1 MWRTDPSAMLR
12 VLQTPYIRALKFVH
26 KIPIVN
32 NMKGRVT
39 LIALLLALTS
49 AVSASAA
56 SGAVRLNAHSYC
68 GSRCG
73 QVAAVHG
80 AGKLQQW
87 GTGVTYGTVGQGT
100 IAIRDRS
107 NNGHRDFSVGGWDH
121 RWTKDDFVY
130 YSGRGM
136 SYQASTTWTV
146 KITAAWGAS
155 TTTTAVGRGYI
166 QGATKNNAW
175 LETHWT
181 LGSGLSPS
189 QWPHWPTAGKSFSIG
204 R

>member
-1 MWRTDPSAMLR
+1 
-12 VLQTPYIRALKFVH
+12 
-26 KIPIVN
+26 
-32 NMKGRVT
+32 MKGRVT
-39 LIALLLALTS
+39 LIALLLTLTS

-56 SGAVRLNAHSYC
+56 SGAVRLSAHSYC

-73 QVAAVHG
+73 QVAAIHG
-80 AGKLQQW
+80 AGTLRQW
-87 GTGVTYGTVGQGT
+87 GSGVTTGTVGQGT
-100 IAIRDRS
+100 IAIRGY
-107 NNGHRDFSVGGWDH
+107 NGHHNFSVGGWDH
-121 RWTKDDFVY
+121 RWTKNGFTY
-130 YSGRGM
+130 YSGKGM

-181 LGSGLSPS
+181 LGSGASPS
-189 QWPHWPTAGKSFSIG
+189 QWPHWPTAGKSFTIG
-204 R
+204 H